1 MPEET
6 YQREEATVKVPSD
19 DNKPSDDEEKKE
31 PTASSADDTK
41 EADKKKDIIPLD
53 EADIAILKSYGS
65 GPYAGAIK
73 STEDDI
79 AKLTNDINALKGI
92 KESDTGL
99 APPSTW
105 DLIADK
111 QLMQSEQP
119 LQVARCTKIINAGQE
134 DAKYV
139 INVRQIAKYV
149 VGLGDRVSATDIEE
163 GMRCGVDRQN
173 KMQIQ
178 IPLPPKID
186 PSVTMM
192 TVEEKPDVTYAEV
205 GGCKEQI
212 EKIREVVEMP
222 MLNPERFIA
231 LGIDPPKG
239 VLLYGPP
246 GTGTQQQTHNLT
258 HTTHTHT
265 HTGTEALNI
274 HAHIIW
280 TTTPSLSS
288 CTRSSTYSLTSF
300 RVPLAI
306 QPAQVKL
313 CSLVPSPT
321 RPTPS
326 SFVSSAASSY
336 RSTSV
341 KVHVWSVSCSS
352 WPALRRPRSC
362 SSTRWTPSVE
372 RASTTGQA
380 ATTRYSE
387 RCYRSSRSWTA
398 SMLEATSRCSWPPT
412 DPTRWTP
419 H

>member
-1 MPEET
+1 MPEE
-6 YQREEATVKVPSD
+6 ATIRVRA
-19 DNKPSDDEEKKE
+19 DEEKKKDDEDPAKDPSTSSTSAPPLE
-31 PTASSADDTK
+31 PAD
-41 EADKKKDIIPLD
+41 EKKKDIVPLD

-65 GPYAGAIK
+65 GPYAGPIK

-79 AKLTNDINALKGI
+79 AKLTKDINALKGI

-105 DLIADK
+105 DLVADK

-149 VGLGDRVSATDIEE
+149 VGLGDRVSPTDIEE

-246 GTGTQQQTHNLT
+246 GTGQ
-258 HTTHTHT
+258 
-265 HTGTEALNI
+265 
-274 HAHIIW
+274 W
-280 TTTPSLSS
+280 
-288 CTRSSTYSLTSF
+288 
-300 RVPLAI
+300 
-306 QPAQVKL
+306 
-313 CSLVPSPT
+313 
-321 RPTPS
+321 
-326 SFVSSAASSY
+326 
-336 RSTSV
+336 
-341 KVHVWSVSCSS
+341 
-352 WPALRRPRSC
+352 
-362 SSTRWTPSVE
+362 
-372 RASTTGQA
+372 
-380 ATTRYSE
+380 
-387 RCYRSSRSWTA
+387 
-398 SMLEATSRCSWPPT
+398 
-412 DPTRWTP
+412 
-419 H
+419 